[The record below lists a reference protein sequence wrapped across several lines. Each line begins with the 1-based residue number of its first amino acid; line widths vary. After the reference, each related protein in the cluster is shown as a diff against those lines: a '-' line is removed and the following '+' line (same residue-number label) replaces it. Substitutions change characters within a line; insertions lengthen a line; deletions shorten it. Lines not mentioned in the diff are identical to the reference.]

1 MSKDLRAEALQKF
14 VDGVVKQARTNLTRR
29 KKNASK
35 KLYNSIKGDSE
46 VYENSIRIGFS
57 MEDYGFFQDQG
68 VKGKD
73 PSKVSPNAKIKG
85 QQAPNSRFKFGS
97 GSRAGSWLSF
107 VSNIAVWVARKNIRL
122 RDEKGKYKKG
132 NYNTIAQIIAGN
144 IYNRGIKPT
153 MFFSD
158 ALETKLK
165 KLPTELINPYVLTVE
180 NILDIAIR
188 ENVRKNAVYKSSK

>member
-1 MSKDLRAEALQKF
+1 MNKDPRAEALQKF
-14 VDGVVKQARTNLTRR
+14 VDGVVKQARTNLTKRQ
-29 KKNASK
+29 KNASK

-46 VYENSIRIGFS
+46 VYANSIRIGFA

-73 PSKVSPNAKIKG
+73 PSKVSRNAKIRG
-85 QQAPNSRFKFGS
+85 QQAPNSRFRFGS
-97 GSRAGSWLSF
+97 GSKAGSWLSF
-107 VSNIAVWVARKNIRL
+107 VSNIAVWAKRKNIRL
-122 RDEKGKYKKG
+122 RDDKGKFKKG
-132 NYNTIAQIIAGN
+132 TYNTIAQIIAGN
-144 IYNRGIKPT
+144 IYNRGIAPT

-180 NILDIAIR
+180 NILDIAIK
-188 ENVRKNAVYKSSK
+188 ENVRKNAVYKSGK